1 MKKKTLITFLAS
13 GLLLVSGLKAQTIQE
28 GKIHLYAD
36 RFKSATGVF
45 EKLLA
50 TNPNNIEAAYWL
62 GQTYLEMDEIAG
74 ARVANTRLL
83 YEKALQSSANAPLL
97 LVGLG
102 HVELRENKLNEARQH
117 FETALTMTR
126 GRKGDDPAILAAV
139 GRANAEA
146 KAGDYNY
153 AIEKLL
159 AAADKGEKSAD
170 IYLQLGNA
178 YRKAKPG
185 EGGGDAYKS
194 YKKALEIDPAF
205 AIADLR
211 LAKLFESQKN
221 WDLFTEYLNSALKR
235 DPNYTP
241 AYYELF
247 YYYFFRAKFPEA
259 EAQLQKYIS
268 SKLPEKDIQ
277 DEYLY
282 AQLGWARKD
291 FSSAITKA
299 ESVVVAMG
307 DLTKPKVYR
316 LLADAYLQKG
326 DTLRKGGD
334 SISARNNYVS
344 GKKYSDMFFAKKNP
358 DDIILPDY
366 ETKALVL
373 GQLGGSEEE
382 VYNTYLQG
390 AALDTTIEAKVAF
403 LKKGADY
410 FKAHKQYLGQ
420 SKMLEKLIEI
430 KPKPIINDYFDLTLA
445 YYFAN
450 NNAKSRETTLAM
462 EEKFPDQ
469 VYGYE
474 WAFNNSQLLDSV
486 KKDSIAVPDALKLYD
501 FAQKDT
507 AKFRKQYINSVRYLA
522 AYYVNVAK
530 DKEKSLE
537 FFTKWLEADA
547 TNAPAIQNYIDQIKK
562 MPATKPGS
570 TRNGTNKPAPAAKP
584 KTATTVKKSTVV
596 KK

>member
-28 GKIHLYAD
+28 GKNHLYAD

-50 TNPNNIEAAYWL
+50 TNPNNIEATYWL

-74 ARVANTRLL
+74 ARVASTRQL

-126 GRKGDDPAILAAV
+126 GRKGDDPVILGAV

-146 KAGDYNY
+146 KSGDYNY
-153 AIEKLL
+153 AIEKLM
-159 AAADKGEKSAD
+159 AAADKGEKSPD
-170 IYLQLGNA
+170 VFLQLGNA
-178 YRKAKPG
+178 YRKARPG

-194 YKKALEIDPAF
+194 YKKALEIDPSF

-221 WDLFTEYLNSALKR
+221 WDLFTEYLNDAIKR
-235 DPNYTP
+235 DANYTP
-241 AYYELF
+241 AFYELF
-247 YYYFFRAKFPEA
+247 YYNFFRAKFPEA
-259 EAQLQKYIS
+259 EEQLQKYIN

-291 FSSAITKA
+291 FGSAITKA
-299 ESVVVAMG
+299 ESVITAMG

-316 LLADAYLQKG
+316 LLADAYYQKG
-326 DTLRKGGD
+326 DLLSKKGD
-334 SISARNNYVS
+334 SVNAQVSFMSA
-344 GKKYSDMFFAKKNP
+344 KKNSDMFFIKKNP

-366 ETKALVL
+366 EIRALVL
-373 GQLGGSEEE
+373 GKLGGKEDD
-382 VYNTYLQG
+382 VYNVYLQG
-390 AALDTTIEAKVAF
+390 AALDTTLDAKVTF
-403 LKKGADY
+403 IKKGATY
-410 FKAHKQYLGQ
+410 FKDNKQRVGEA
-420 SKMLEKLIEI
+420 KMLEKLIAL
-430 KPKPIINDYFDLTLA
+430 KPKPTINDYFDLTLA

-450 NNAKSRETTLAM
+450 NNAKSRETTLTM

-547 TNAPAIQNYIDQIKK
+547 TNAPTIQNYIDQIKK

-570 TRNGTNKPAPAAKP
+570 TRNGTKPAPVAKP
-584 KTATTVKKSTVV
+584 KIVATVKKTTVV